1 MSTLDGQDGAADTP
15 PLVLTL
21 LLLLLS
27 LLLSPSAIPEEDIA
41 GGVLSSADTDLDTA
55 PADNE
60 DVVDADNNR
69 AMVATVI
76 AMPDTMG
83 GNNAR
88 EAIILALLPLT
99 RQH

>member
-1 MSTLDGQDGAADTP
+1 MSTLDGQDGAADAP
-15 PLVLTL
+15 PLVMT

-41 GGVLSSADTDLDTA
+41 GGVLSSADTDLDTV

-60 DVVDADNNR
+60 DVVDVDDNG

-83 GNNAR
+83 GDKAT